1 MDNPIQIQ
9 PAKQQNTPKL
19 KRDFVLA
26 QLRQYLQSLLADRP
40 VALAYLHGSVA
51 DEHIHRESDVDIAL
65 VLSEP
70 LSHLDQLY
78 LELDLNVLL
87 EQMGVHQPDVRA
99 INMAPIEAKL
109 GIVSRGIPV
118 FVKSNTFKDLF
129 EDQVRLSAKA
139 SEAERNKI
147 RRAYVT
153 KLKAEV
159 SARGL
164 VNAKR

>member
-1 MDNPIQIQ
+1 M
-9 PAKQQNTPKL
+9 
-19 KRDFVLA
+19 
-26 QLRQYLQSLLADRP
+26 
-40 VALAYLHGSVA
+40 
-51 DEHIHRESDVDIAL
+51 HRESDVDIAL

-70 LSHLDQLY
+70 LGHLDQLY

-87 EQMGVHQPDVRA
+87 EQLGLHQPDVRA

-118 FVKSNTFKDLF
+118 FVKSDTFKDLF

-139 SEAERNKI
+139 SEAARSDA

-153 KLKAEV
+153 KLKARL